1 MKRNNEF
8 LKILKKR
15 ITYDEAIRYSSDL
28 IKIVAVTCLALG
40 INGCAGMIDNAVRL
54 EIEPSEQTI
63 EFIDTWE
70 IDKNKIYDST
80 LSWATQTYNSSI
92 NVIDMKDRDAG
103 LVSIHALFDVPVSF
117 VLLPCNY
124 SLQIR
129 VKDKK
134 TKMTFVIHEMA
145 TQIRGSYPPKNS
157 MESVRSYFRHLHET
171 YQTAIKNQTKADDF

>member
-1 MKRNNEF
+1 MNS
-8 LKILKKR
+8 KR
-15 ITYDEAIRYSSDL
+15 IVLLAAAYFTVIFSGCSS
-28 IKIVAVTCLALG
+28 
-40 INGCAGMIDNAVRL
+40 MIDNAVRL

-103 LVSIHALFDVPVSF
+103 LVSIHAIFDVPVSS

-134 TKMTFVIHEMA
+134 TKMTFVIHEMV
-145 TQIRGSYPPKNS
+145 TQLSGTYPPKNS
-157 MESVRSYFRHLHET
+157 MESVRTYFRNIHNT
-171 YQTAIKNQTKADDF
+171 YFSAIKNQTRADDF